1 METDAQPQHGR
12 NENIQSKIVALAGGV
27 GGAKLAHGLQTSLP
41 TGALTVVVNTAD
53 DFRLWGLHISPDL
66 DTVMYTLAGLANREW
81 GWGIEGDT
89 WNALDMLAA
98 YGQDTWFR
106 IGDRDLA
113 TDVLRT
119 HLLSE
124 GHTLTSVTEHL
135 TKGLSVRV
143 RILPMSDQPVET
155 LVQTPEGTLE
165 FQEYFVRH
173 RHADVVTGVLFKGV
187 ESASLTTEVES
198 ALLDADAIIFCP
210 SNPIV
215 SIGPILAVPGMKECL
230 RQAGAPKV
238 AISPIIGGAALKGP
252 AADMLST
259 MGHETSA
266 AGVAA
271 IYGGLVDGMVIDNVD
286 SDLAPRIIGMGMDVE
301 VTDTI
306 MKSEQDRA
314 RLAQTVLSFCA
325 RLASRSVA
333 K

>member
-1 METDAQPQHGR
+1 MKTDAQPQHGR
-12 NENIQSKIVALAGGV
+12 NENTQSRIVALAGGV
-27 GGAKLAHGLQTSLP
+27 GGAKLAHGLQASLP
-41 TGALTVVVNTAD
+41 TGALMVVVNTAD
-53 DFRLWGLHISPDL
+53 DFKLWGLHISPDL

-89 WNALDMLAA
+89 WNALDMLGA

-106 IGDRDLA
+106 IGDKDLA
-113 TDVLRT
+113 THVLRT

-124 GHTLTSVTEHL
+124 GHTLTSVTVQLAREV
-135 TKGLSVRV
+135 SVRAH
-143 RILPMSDQPVET
+143 ILPMCNEPVET

-173 RHADVVTGVLFKGV
+173 RHADVVTGVLFRGV
-187 ESASLTTEVES
+187 ESASITPEAES

-238 AISPIIGGAALKGP
+238 AVSPIVGGAALKGP

-259 MGHETSA
+259 LGHETSA
-266 AGVAA
+266 VGVAA
-271 IYGGLVDGMVIDNVD
+271 IYRGLVDGMVIDNVD
-286 SDLAPRIIGMGMDVE
+286 SDLAPRIIEMGMEVE

-314 RLAQTVLSFCA
+314 RLAQTVLSFCE
-325 RLASRSVA
+325 RLTSRSLA